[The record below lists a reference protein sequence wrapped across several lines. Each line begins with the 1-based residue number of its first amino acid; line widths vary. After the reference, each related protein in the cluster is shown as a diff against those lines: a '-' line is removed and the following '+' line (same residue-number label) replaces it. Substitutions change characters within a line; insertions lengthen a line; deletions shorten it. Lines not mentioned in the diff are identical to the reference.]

1 MKGIPSGE
9 AHERRHVA
17 RARHVSGLVEA
28 VRILEVRVGE
38 TQLVGFLVHQPH
50 ETIDRSRSDMKG
62 ERLGGVVRAR
72 DERRPQQLGDGQ
84 LLTRAQVDGRLAD
97 PRRLRAH
104 GHDVVQVGVL
114 EHHDR
119 CHQLRDAGDG
129 SRAGGIVPGQ
139 YGTVVSD
146 EVPRSGRDRRLGRL
160 GAGTRGKSKGR
171 ECGDESDDGEQ
182 SSAHQRA
189 TMYCRSATSPPR
201 PRPGRRAAGPPPPR
215 PSASPRCC
223 RGTRRSPSGRPSPMR
238 SQARR

>member
-1 MKGIPSGE
+1 MKGIPS
-9 AHERRHVA
+9 AKRTSVVTS
-17 RARHVSGLVEA
+17 RALDTCPASSRPCGFSKCVS
-28 VRILEVRVGE
+28 VRPSSSAFSFISP
-38 TQLVGFLVHQPH
+38 TK
-50 ETIDRSRSDMKG
+50 RSTDPRSDMKG

-104 GHDVVQVGVL
+104 
-114 EHHDR
+114 
-119 CHQLRDAGDG
+119 A
-129 SRAGGIVPGQ
+129 SRRRPRSACSSTTTAVMSFVMLAIARERARIVPRE

-146 EVPRSGRDRRLGRL
+146 EVPRSGRDRRLGSL

-182 SSAHQRA
+182 CSAHQRA

-201 PRPGRRAAGPPPPR
+201 PRPGRRAAAPPRPR
-215 PSASPRCC
+215 PSASPRSLS
-223 RGTRRSPSGRPSPMR
+223 RY
-238 SQARR
+238 A